1 MRRIKRI
8 TQTITLSLGSLL
20 VAFAVPL
27 SVYAEAAADTV
38 ETPVA
43 TSQET
48 TPTET
53 ELAAEA
59 VQAPAPVVD
68 TPAETTTPPA
78 ETAPPKT
85 YTYDEQTQ
93 RWNTDAWVYDPT
105 SGKYE
110 AAPAP
115 APVVAPAPLSVVEP
129 NTTEGGKTVGSTA
142 IDNETTA
149 AIANALDSV
158 AKSGDASVLRNTI
171 GGDATTGNAAA
182 TATII
187 NNVNSSM
194 TNANNKQAATFVTDV
209 IGDVNGD
216 ITLQPMLLK
225 AMLEAGSENSET
237 SKDITSKTSNAI
249 TNDINLSA
257 TSGDAT
263 VAGNAQAGN
272 ATTGSANTVADVVNI
287 VNSMVA
293 ANQSFV
299 GTVNIYGNLNGD
311 ILIAPD
317 FIPQLLAS
325 NLGGSD
331 TASSTQLTSTDTQS
345 IVNNIA
351 LAAES
356 GQALVEHNSK
366 AGNATTGDAQTNT
379 VIFNLTG
386 REIVASNS
394 LLVFVNVLGTWV
406 GVIVDAPVGATA
418 AALGS
423 GVASHSVTPDLV
435 IDATTD
441 TQITNNIT
449 LASKSGDASVVG
461 NTQAGSATTGDATAS
476 ANIANISNSQV
487 SLAGWF
493 GILFIN
499 VFGNWN
505 GSLGIDTDAGNAIVR
520 AEAQSAAIA
529 GGKSVEE
536 KAEPVKVMSFIP
548 RTPFSRSAGIKVI
561 QGSAVQ
567 TVNDLRPKAEGLMV
581 KSPVSQPLGTAV
593 ISDIPVSQTAKAEG
607 AKSSTL
613 AQISVP
619 VTLGALLL
627 TGLSVFGLR
636 KLW

>member
-1 MRRIKRI
+1 MRRIKRL

-27 SVYAEAAADTV
+27 SVYAEAVAEAV
-38 ETPVA
+38 ETPAAV
-43 TSQET
+43 SQET
-48 TPTET
+48 TPIATEP
-53 ELAAEA
+53 AASE
-59 VQAPAPVVD
+59 VQSVAPVTD
-68 TPAETTTPPA
+68 TPSENSTPPA
-78 ETAPPKT
+78 ETVPPKT
-85 YTYDEQTQ
+85 YTYDAETE
-93 RWNTDAWVYDPT
+93 RWNTDAWVYNPA

-110 AAPAP
+110 TAPAP
-115 APVVAPAPLSVVEP
+115 APVVVPPPLSVVEP
-129 NTTEGGKTVGSTA
+129 GAIEKDKVIGDTV
-142 IDNETTA
+142 IDNETTS

-158 AKSGDASVLRNTI
+158 AKSGDASILRNTI
-171 GGDATTGNAAA
+171 GGDATTGNATA

-216 ITLQPMLLK
+216 IMLQPMLLK
-225 AMLEAGSENSET
+225 AMLEAGNESNET

-249 TNDINLSA
+249 TSDVDLSA
-257 TSGDAT
+257 TSGNAT
-263 VAGNAQAGN
+263 VSKNTQAGD

-293 ANQSFV
+293 ANRSFV

-325 NLGGSD
+325 NLSGGD
-331 TASSTQLTSTDTQS
+331 TAGSTKLTSSDTQS

-356 GQALVEHNSK
+356 GQALVDHNSK
-366 AGNATTGDAQTNT
+366 AGDATTGDAQTNT

-386 REIVASNS
+386 HEIVASNS

-423 GVASHSVTPDLV
+423 GVASHSVSPDLV

-441 TQITNNIT
+441 TQITNNIN

-461 NTQAGSATTGDATAS
+461 NTLAGSARTGDATAS

-493 GILFIN
+493 GVLFIN

-505 GSLGIDTDAGNAIVR
+505 GSLGIDTDAGNAVAR
-520 AEAQSAAIA
+520 AEAQAAATADGGATNEA
-529 GGKSVEE
+529 G
-536 KAEPVKVMSFIP
+536 PVKVMSFIP
-548 RTPFSRSAGIKVI
+548 RTPFSRPAGIKVI
-561 QGSAVQ
+561 YDGAVT
-567 TVNDLRPKAEGLMV
+567 TVDDLTPKTNALMV
-581 KSPVSQPLGTAV
+581 KSTVAKTSQSPTV
-593 ISDIPVSQTAKAEG
+593 SDIPSEQTTRSEKSQPSPFAQLG
-607 AKSSTL
+607 A
-613 AQISVP
+613 P
-619 VTLGALLL
+619 VALGALLV
-627 TGLSVFGLR
+627 TGLSIFGLR